1 MSPGGHLVTTAVACA
16 GTTALT
22 GSWAATAAVAAGGF
36 FIDLD
41 HVADYVL
48 LERDRP
54 LTPDAFLRHYI
65 EGRTRYAVLLLHS
78 YELFALL
85 GLAAWWT
92 GSLWLWAYL
101 LGATL
106 HLAGTPRARG
116 IRSTT
121 RRGRAA
127 WWTGSLWLWAYL
139 LGATLHLALD
149 LTFNGEITP
158 RSIVAFYSFAYR
170 LAHGFDAR
178 RLLGTVDFEPAPA
191 GFWAAFFS
199 GGRLADAPA
208 APSLARAWPPRVR
221 RASACA
227 SARSTSSASRCR
239 SSGCTT
245 C

>member
-1 MSPGGHLVTTAVACA
+1 MSPGGHLVTTAIACA

-65 EGRTRYAVLLLHS
+65 EGRTRYAMLLLHS

-85 GLAAWWT
+85 GL
-92 GSLWLWAYL
+92 
-101 LGATL
+101 
-106 HLAGTPRARG
+106 
-116 IRSTT
+116 
-121 RRGRAA
+121 AA

-178 RLLGTVDFEPAPA
+178 RLLGAVDFEPAPA

-208 APSLARAWPPRVR
+208 SPSLARTWPP
-221 RASACA
+221 SKPSC
-227 SARSTSSASRCR
+227 
-239 SSGCTT
+239 
-245 C
+245 